1 MDKFSV
7 WADMISSTRVGDTG
21 KKTVTVKL
29 TRHKKTHVSVCLT
42 GKADGTKLSPFMVF
56 KGAKQESAA
65 LDKEIKTCCIP
76 SSQING

>member
-1 MDKFSV
+1 MV
-7 WADMISSTRVGDTG
+7 SSTRVGDTG
-21 KKTVTVKL
+21 KKTVTVKT